1 MITDAQINEWIGEA
15 ECSIKEIEALPE
27 AEKKQAICDF
37 LGLDLTQEADKMF
50 MANLE
55 AFEETS
61 RLMFGNFKESG
72 K

>member
-1 MITDAQINEWIGEA
+1 MSVVQRFINTNSSGA
-15 ECSIKEIEALPE
+15 EGGNILLTE